1 MWNLYDTTTNCTTMK
16 SIPHFIK
23 GSETAIEIPKEGT
36 MLMLLCGKD
45 ALTMYYKTVKLRDVT
60 KILSICLACI
70 RQKTFFPSKK
80 ILVLAISRYRFC
92 VQILQVQSSIFVNI
106 INFEMLTSSTKSYPN
121 AYSTNKFHHLVI
133 CITNDIR

>member
-1 MWNLYDTTTNCTTMK
+1 MK

-80 ILVLAISRYRFC
+80 NSGVGNLTLPFLCPNFA
-92 VQILQVQSSIFVNI
+92 SSIF
-106 INFEMLTSSTKSYPN
+106 NFCQH
-121 AYSTNKFHHLVI
+121 NKF
-133 CITNDIR
+133 

>member
-1 MWNLYDTTTNCTTMK
+1 MK

-36 MLMLLCGKD
+36 MLLLLCGKD

-70 RQKTFFPSKK
+70 RQKTFFRCKK
-80 ILVLAISRYRFC
+80 FLVLAISRYRFC
-92 VQILQVQSSIFVNI
+92 VQIFASSIFK
-106 INFEMLTSSTKSYPN
+106 FSQH
-121 AYSTNKFHHLVI
+121 NKFCDVLI
-133 CITNDIR
+133 LN